1 MVQRGLGIGIRSAL
15 LRSNFFV
22 GWVGSF
28 FREKYDGV
36 DLKESKKTV
45 GGKGERAG
53 RNEFVEV
60 AKLGVFKS
68 KKTIADSKMDKAAK
82 RQRQI
87 YLTDTT
93 SNIIAKIEAKE
104 SEQDSEILF
113 VQHTPSPSFTEQ
125 TGPKKNTPYPK
136 HLLLDTPPK

>member
-1 MVQRGLGIGIRSAL
+1 LWG
-15 LRSNFFV
+15 
-22 GWVGSF
+22 GWGVF
-28 FREKYDGV
+28 FREKYDKV

-45 GGKGERAG
+45 GGKGERERAG
-53 RNEFVEV
+53 SNKFVDV
-60 AKLGVFKS
+60 GKPGLFKS
-68 KKTIADSKMDKAAK
+68 KKTIADSKVDKAAK
-82 RQRQI
+82 GQRQI

-93 SNIIAKIEAKE
+93 SNIIAKIEANE

-113 VQHTPSPSFTEQ
+113 IQHTPSPSSTEQ